1 MTPYRVFCE
10 DKQNR
15 VHIIQGMVCNDKY
28 LIERY
33 KTPYCMFVT
42 EKVIEYSD
50 PNAEQ
55 IEKIA
60 HKKTSRTNSKVLAYA
75 IIKYDKQSNKYVAGS
90 DIQGITL
97 ESVMRKYTNKYIEQ
111 SGMRYLYTL

>member
-42 EKVIEYSD
+42 EKVIEHSD

-55 IEKIA
+55 IENIA
-60 HKKTSRTNSKVLAYA
+60 HKKTSRTNSKVLASA

>member
-42 EKVIEYSD
+42 EKVIEHSD

-55 IEKIA
+55 IEK
-60 HKKTSRTNSKVLAYA
+60 
-75 IIKYDKQSNKYVAGS
+75 
-90 DIQGITL
+90 
-97 ESVMRKYTNKYIEQ
+97 
-111 SGMRYLYTL
+111 